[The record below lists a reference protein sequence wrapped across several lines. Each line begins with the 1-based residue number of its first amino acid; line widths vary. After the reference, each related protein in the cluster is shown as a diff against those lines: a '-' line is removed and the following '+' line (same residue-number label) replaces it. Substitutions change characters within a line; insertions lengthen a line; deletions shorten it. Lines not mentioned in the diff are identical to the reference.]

1 MGCRLLFLEPKKVGG
16 ESDEFPEVVPLP
28 MTGGRATLGSQ
39 DGVVGPG
46 AAHLAAS
53 SPLPLS
59 LPGLVICSEK
69 EMGGVGT
76 VRSDT
81 GELVASLVFLC
92 LLCSYLSFQ
101 LL

>member
-1 MGCRLLFLEPKKVGG
+1 
-16 ESDEFPEVVPLP
+16 

-46 AAHLAAS
+46 AAPHLAAS
-53 SPLPLS
+53 SPFPLS

-69 EMGGVGT
+69 EMGGAGT
-76 VRSDT
+76 VRSGM

-92 LLCSYLSFQ
+92 LLCSYLLPAPVSSTFRVEPGDKAGATYSGP
-101 LL
+101 

>member
-1 MGCRLLFLEPKKVGG
+1 MGE

-28 MTGGRATLGSQ
+28 MSGGRATLGSQ

-46 AAHLAAS
+46 AASHLTAS
-53 SPLPLS
+53 SPFPLS

-69 EMGGVGT
+69 EMGGAGT
-76 VRSDT
+76 VRAGT

-101 LL
+101 LLRALPSG